1 MANEKTN
8 TDPEKVSA
16 EELPNT
22 KAMQDEFTRSFLKST
37 KETED
42 GYYSFVSGTNQ
53 FEMYLPTDSVIGE
66 QGYKQN
72 EGYEQFRLGVKRE
85 SYEVGVTIEY
95 ISHLKK
101 DNLDT
106 NLSLLEGSMNKK
118 LDFNKISK
126 EGRDDYYA
134 SFNMDGNF
142 GYAAYV
148 QNTNDSGGI
157 LVFYLIECEDSSE
170 KCENKDKEDEFLTW
184 LKSIKFNEY
193 NPKGDES

>member
-1 MANEKTN
+1 MTILLLGCQVANEKAITN
-8 TDPEKVSA
+8 PENVSK
-16 EELPNT
+16 EKLPNT

-37 KETED
+37 KETEE
-42 GYYSFVSGTNQ
+42 GYYSFVSGTDQ
-53 FEMYLPTDSVIGE
+53 FEMYIPTDSVIGE

-85 SYEVGVTIEY
+85 SYEFGVTIEY

-101 DNLDT
+101 DNLNT
-106 NLSLLEGSMNKK
+106 NLSLLEGSMDKK
-118 LDFNKISK
+118 LDFNKISN
-126 EGRDDYYA
+126 EGRDNYYA

-157 LVFYLIECEDSSE
+157 LVFYLLACEGSID
-170 KCENKDKEDEFLTW
+170 KCENKNNEDEFLTW
-184 LKSIKFNEY
+184 LKSIRFN
-193 NPKGDES
+193 